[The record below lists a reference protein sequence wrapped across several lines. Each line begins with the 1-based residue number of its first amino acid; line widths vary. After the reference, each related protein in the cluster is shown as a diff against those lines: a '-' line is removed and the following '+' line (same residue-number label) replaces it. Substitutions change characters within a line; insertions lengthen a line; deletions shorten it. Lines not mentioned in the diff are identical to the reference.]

1 MHFMNIVQPV
11 HLCTSGRMTER
22 LMNVNEHQ
30 RPLVSLLGVAPEK
43 SGTTESQGN
52 AGRVTS
58 DRDHNSGPVA
68 QTANL
73 DRLIQGA
80 GREYL

>member
-11 HLCTSGRMTER
+11 HLRTSGRINER
-22 LMNVNEHQ
+22 LMINEHQ
-30 RPLVSLLGVAPEK
+30 RPLVSLLRVAPEK
-43 SGTTESQGN
+43 GGTTESQGN